1 MSPDNIFEGANE
13 SGGTEEKDGERKLG
27 YGAAVVETMAQI
39 MREDESV
46 FVAGEDVGAHGGVFR
61 YYRGL

>member
-13 SGGTEEKDGERKLG
+13 DEESSSESNPSERKLG

-46 FVAGEDVGAHGGVFR
+46 FLAGEDVGRV
-61 YYRGL
+61 